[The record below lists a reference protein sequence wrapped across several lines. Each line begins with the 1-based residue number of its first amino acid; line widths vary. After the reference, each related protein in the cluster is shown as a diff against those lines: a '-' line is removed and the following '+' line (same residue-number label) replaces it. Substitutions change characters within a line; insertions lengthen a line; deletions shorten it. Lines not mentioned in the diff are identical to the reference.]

1 MILLLLVK
9 FLLLVF
15 ILIVLL
21 LLQVIMKQTVSVVDA
36 VSIIY
41 LTRVKASIWCII
53 IIYLICIM
61 TMYCPKHHE
70 GDAGNSNSVI
80 ATNVSVI
87 RCVM

>member
-1 MILLLLVK
+1 MMPFLLVK

-21 LLQVIMKQTVSVVDA
+21 LLQVIMKQTVSVVDT

-53 IIYLICIM
+53 IYYLCIM
-61 TMYCPKHHE
+61 TVYCLKHHE
-70 GDAGNSNSVI
+70 SDV
-80 ATNVSVI
+80 ATVTVLLQLM
-87 RCVM
+87 CL